1 MRLVTS
7 KLHGKL
13 QRVGGRRMAVGGQ
26 VHCWERGARVG
37 ILGSASTWKALE
49 PITEQLAAPASR
61 AQFSN

>member
-13 QRVGGRRMAVGGQ
+13 QRVGGRRMGVGGQ
-26 VHCWERGARVG
+26 VPCWERGARVG
-37 ILGSASTWKALE
+37 ILGSALTWKALE